1 MSYIPLRQIGSGGIV
16 SDQNPYDL
24 ELTQFP
30 SGNNVAFHDG
40 YLGTSLGYTLETD
53 QTIVGD
59 DGGTPTYTSK
69 ELTGVKGWVAG
80 GDSTLIVGAINR
92 LYRWDGSNFDDVTRE
107 DAQNNKTLYTNSP
120 RWQMEQMGLGMLAN
134 NGANVPQYMEPD
146 YSCFENL
153 PNFPSTTTTQC
164 IKPYRSFLVMLG
176 YEEGGNSYPYTVR
189 WSDAYDPRGYP
200 SSYSITD
207 TTTLGGENVLSGNN
221 GELVD
226 QLTLNNA
233 QIIYAER
240 GVYAMDYVGAPFVFT
255 FRDVFNDD
263 GIINRGA
270 VASFFNQHLVVGN
283 NDIYIH
289 DGNQKKSVADRKVR
303 RTFFN
308 SIADT
313 RSIYCQT
320 VTDRSEVWICY
331 ADSDAPDTTSA
342 NRALVYNWTQDSFTF
357 IDLPNIRQLTVSEVI
372 DPSGGWDDAE
382 ADETDWNNSS
392 LYWSNAS
399 RTTEADALKVFGVD
413 TENSKIYLMSNS
425 HGANGSS
432 INSFIESR
440 KIDLDAVLGKAT
452 NNIKQ
457 IKGVLPQIRGSG
469 VVNVSLGIS
478 ESPQDA
484 VTWHSTVGYNIDTDH
499 MIDFR
504 SSGRFFAIRFQS
516 NSNADH
522 WQLTGLDIDV
532 EEVAS
537 R

>member
-1 MSYIPLRQIGSGGIV
+1 MAYIPLRQIGSGGIV

-30 SGNNVAFHDG
+30 DGNNVAFQDG
-40 YLGTSLGYTLETD
+40 YLGSNLGYTLETD
-53 QTIVGD
+53 QTIVGN

-69 ELTGVKGWVAG
+69 ELTGIKGWMAD
-80 GDSTLIVGAINR
+80 GDSTLVVGALNK
-92 LYRWDGSNFDDVTRE
+92 LYRWDGSTFDDVTRTAS
-107 DAQNNKTLYTNSP
+107 DYTNSP
-120 RWQMEQMGLGMLAN
+120 RWQMEQMGLGLLAN
-134 NGANVPQYMEPD
+134 NGADLPQYMEPD
-146 YSCFENL
+146 YGNFVDL
-153 PNFPSTTTTQC
+153 PNFPSNMTTQC

-200 SSYSITD
+200 ASYSITD

-221 GELVD
+221 GQLVD

-240 GVYAMDYVGAPFVFT
+240 GVFAMDYVGAPFVFT
-255 FRDVFNDD
+255 FREVFNDD

-283 NDIYIH
+283 NDIYVH
-289 DGNQKKSVADRKVR
+289 DGNQKKSIVDRKVR

-308 SIADT
+308 ALADT
-313 RSIYCQT
+313 RSVYCQT

-331 ADSDAPDTTSA
+331 ADSDAADTTSA
-342 NRALVYNWTQDSFTF
+342 NRALVYNWTQDAFTF
-357 IDLPNIRQLTVSEVI
+357 KDLPNTRQLAVSEVI
-372 DPSGGWDDAE
+372 DPSGGWDDAYTNDDRW
-382 ADETDWNNSS
+382 DESS
-392 LYWSNAS
+392 LYWSNVS
-399 RTTEADALKVFGVD
+399 RTTDADSLQIFGVD
-413 TENSKIYLMSNS
+413 TENSKIYQMSNS
-425 HGANGSS
+425 HGADGSA
-432 INSFIESR
+432 INSYVEST
-440 KIDLDAVLGKAT
+440 KIDLDVVLGKAT

-457 IKGVLPQIRGSG
+457 IKGVMPQMRGSG
-469 VVNVSLGIS
+469 TVSVSLGVS
-478 ESPQDA
+478 DSPQDA
-484 VTWHSTVGYNIDTDH
+484 VTWQSTVGYNIDTDH
-499 MIDFR
+499 KIDFR
-504 SSGRFFAIRFQS
+504 SSGRYFAIRIQT
-516 NSNADH
+516 NSATDH

>member
-1 MSYIPLRQIGSGGIV
+1 MTYIPLRQIGSGGIV

-30 SGNNVAFHDG
+30 DGNNVAFHDG
-40 YLGTSLGYTLETD
+40 YLGTTLGYTLETD
-53 QTIVGD
+53 QTVVGD
-59 DGGTPTYTSK
+59 DNGTPTYTSK
-69 ELTGVKGWVAG
+69 QLTGIKGWMAD
-80 GDSTLIVGAINR
+80 GDSTLIVGSLNK
-92 LYRWDGSNFDDVTRE
+92 LYRWDGSTFDDVTRTAS
-107 DAQNNKTLYTNSP
+107 DYTNSP
-120 RWQMEQMGLGMLAN
+120 KWQVEQMGLGMLAN

-146 YSCFENL
+146 YTNFVDL
-153 PNFPSTTTTQC
+153 PSFPSAITTQC

-200 SSYSITD
+200 ASYSITD

-221 GELVD
+221 GQLVD

-240 GVYAMDYVGAPFVFT
+240 GVFAMDYVGAPFVFT

-283 NDIYIH
+283 NDIYVH
-289 DGNQKKSVADRKVR
+289 DGNQKRSIVDRKVR

-308 SIADT
+308 AVADT

-331 ADSDAPDTTSA
+331 ADSDAPDRTSA

-357 IDLPNIRQLTVSEVI
+357 IDLPSIRQLTVSEVI
-372 DPSGGWDDAE
+372 DPSGGWDDAYTE
-382 ADETDWNNSS
+382 DIRWDESS

-399 RTTEADALKVFGVD
+399 RTTEADSLQVFGVD
-413 TENSKIYLMSNS
+413 TENSKIYLMNNS
-425 HGANGSS
+425 HGADGST
-432 INSFIESR
+432 INSYVEST
-440 KIDLDAVLGKAT
+440 KIDLDVVLGKAT

-457 IKGVLPQIRGSG
+457 IKGIMPQIRGAG
-469 VVNVSLGIS
+469 VVNVSLGVS
-478 ESPQDA
+478 DAPQDP
-484 VTWHSTVGYNIDTDH
+484 VTWQSTVGYNIDTDH
-499 MIDFR
+499 KIDFR
-504 SSGRFFAIRFQS
+504 SCGRYFAIRVQS
-516 NSNADH
+516 NSNTDH